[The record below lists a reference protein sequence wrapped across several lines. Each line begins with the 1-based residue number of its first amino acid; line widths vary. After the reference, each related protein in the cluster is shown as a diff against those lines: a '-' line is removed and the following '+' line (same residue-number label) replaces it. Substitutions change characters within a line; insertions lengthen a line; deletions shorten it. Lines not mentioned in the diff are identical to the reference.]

1 MKRFRVTLLEPAKA
15 HIKEIARWWRAN
27 RGERHR
33 LPLEEL
39 RAAITGLAAFPD
51 IGMAYRS
58 RHRRG
63 VRRLLLPR
71 SQYWVYYE
79 VDDEREEVRVLA
91 VWRALRGKAP
101 PLR

>member
-1 MKRFRVTLLEPAKA
+1 
-15 HIKEIARWWRAN
+15 
-27 RGERHR
+27 
-33 LPLEEL
+33 
-39 RAAITGLAAFPD
+39 
-51 IGMAYRS
+51 MAYRS